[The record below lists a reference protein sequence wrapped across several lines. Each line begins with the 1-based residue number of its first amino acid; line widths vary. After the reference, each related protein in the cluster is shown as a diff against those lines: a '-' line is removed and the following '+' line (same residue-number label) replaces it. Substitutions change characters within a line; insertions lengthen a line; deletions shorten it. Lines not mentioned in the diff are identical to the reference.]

1 MILQILLQIRENVD
15 SSIRRLSNNK
25 ASLNG
30 KEIEIPDD
38 NGNLVKYIVSI
49 DPELTVNLTNNIIT
63 MFNYLINPLQRL
75 SIDKLSNRLY
85 SINEI
90 LNNQTVVQIVPTI
103 LENEQHYEVLVIKPV
118 AEENKPEENKN
129 T

>member
-1 MILQILLQIRENVD
+1 MILQILLQIRENID
-15 SSIRRLSNNK
+15 SSIKRLSNNK

-30 KEIEIPDD
+30 KEIEIPDE
-38 NGNLVKYIVSI
+38 NGNLVKYIVTI

-75 SIDKLSNRLY
+75 SIDKLSNRLC

-90 LNNQTVVQIVPTI
+90 LSNPSIVQIVPTI
-103 LENEQHYEVLVIKPV
+103 LENEQHYEVLVIKPIT
-118 AEENKPEENKN
+118 EENKPEENKN